1 MSYAINKQGFWR
13 LHLCRH
19 TFPSL
24 WGTCLL
30 FACLWGANSRGD
42 SCVLLIPLSNV
53 CWGLLILSSDLKAFI
68 FSKFAKVCYF
78 VFVKHSSF
86 KCLLNLRKVY
96 IFHEFAEGLLSI
108 CVCWIIKILL
118 STKPSYFSAFLWKI
132 CPTPGACIKPG
143 WLPQRPLYHKVNL
156 LGYVAQRPLCHE
168 VNLPR
173 CSKSSGMWRLAA
185 LFHHDLW
192 YFQHQTN
199 EHFSSVYVINWAKL
213 INQPT
218 EVPLKSLQ
226 STHSTKLLHGK
237 VIEVSHTHILRKALM
252 IPSKRVKLR
261 GAV

>member
-1 MSYAINKQGFWR
+1 MS
-13 LHLCRH
+13 
-19 TFPSL
+19 SL
-24 WGTCLL
+24 
-30 FACLWGANSRGD
+30 
-42 SCVLLIPLSNV
+42 
-53 CWGLLILSSDLKAFI
+53 
-68 FSKFAKVCYF
+68 KVCYQS
-78 VFVKHSSF
+78 VFVESLKFYFRPSLH
-86 KCLLNLRKVY
+86 
-96 IFHEFAEGLLSI
+96 IFQH
-108 CVCWIIKILL
+108 
-118 STKPSYFSAFLWKI
+118 FLWKL

-156 LGYVAQRPLCHE
+156 LGYVAQRPLCYE

-226 STHSTKLLHGK
+226 STHSTKLLEK
-237 VIEVSHTHILRKALM
+237 VLTWATHTHSTEGFDDSLETCEIERCSVSEPVFKHNSLC
-252 IPSKRVKLR
+252 PRVHQPRPQGTVPWL
-261 GAV
+261 